1 MLEIGDCLMLRLW
14 LLGAAVFLSLSH
26 GAAAQTKDP
35 GSNVLR
41 PVIENNQVRVYEAI
55 FKPGA
60 KLPARAYPNHMI
72 YMLTEGTLV
81 FEQAGH
87 TGYEMTVKAG
97 EGQWFPAQ
105 TRAMEN
111 DSDKEVRIL
120 IVEVKDAAV
129 AAKKVAKS
137 RGKARR
143 KRR

>member
-1 MLEIGDCLMLRLW
+1 MVRLW
-14 LLGAAVFLSLSH
+14 LLFAAVLLSVSND
-26 GAAAQTKDP
+26 AAAQTKTA
-35 GSNVLR
+35 GSDVLR
-41 PVIENNQVRVYEAI
+41 PVLENNRVRVYEAI

-72 YMLTEGTLV
+72 YMLTDGTLV

-120 IVEVKDAAV
+120 IVEVKEAVV
-129 AAKKVAKS
+129 AARKTAKS
-137 RGKARR
+137 RGKVRR